1 MNDNLEKEPIV
12 VCEYNKR
19 RKCDSYY
26 IKENKQLKEVIDKAM
41 LIIKGIAW
49 GGSED
54 YYMEKISK
62 INEALKEVK
71 IDE

>member
-26 IKENKQLKEVIDKAM
+26 IQENKKLKEAINKAN